1 MIKIYRLKGTFGQKG
16 EKQTFTIDVRATKP
30 EEAKE
35 AIYTNLG
42 SKHKVR
48 RFLIRID
55 SVEEVEPDDT
65 SSLVASQLSKVN

>member
-16 EKQTFTIDVRATKP
+16 EKQTFTMDVRAAKP

-35 AIYTNLG
+35 TAYTNIG
-42 SKHKVR
+42 SKHKVK

-55 SVEEVEPDDT
+55 SVEEVAAEDT
-65 SSLVASQLSKVN
+65 KSIVANQLSKVN